1 MRSAEGLSIESEPT
15 DEFTLSR
22 QLRMQNHALSEQ
34 IEALKSA
41 GGGGTSG
48 GMEGRVAK
56 LEAHVETL
64 RADVRTMKKDVGD
77 IRTGLATL
85 TERVAHLP
93 GKGFV
98 VTATTT
104 TIALLTGIILFGDKI
119 QTLLALN

>member
-64 RADVRTMKKDVGD
+64 RADVRTKKDVGD